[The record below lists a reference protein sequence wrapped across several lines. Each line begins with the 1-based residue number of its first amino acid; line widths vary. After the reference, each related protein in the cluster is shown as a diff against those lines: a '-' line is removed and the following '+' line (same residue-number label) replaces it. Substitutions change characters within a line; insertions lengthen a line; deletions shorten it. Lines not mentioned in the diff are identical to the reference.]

1 MGSKTYKGITIK
13 NDGHRW
19 EVREVVSGSTYNQD
33 TLFAY
38 PARFK
43 TLRAAKDFIDRMA
56 KTVK

>member
-19 EVREVVSGSTYNQD
+19 VVREVVSKSAYD
-33 TLFAY
+33 SITLFAY

-43 TLRAAKDFIDRMA
+43 TLKAAKDFIDRMA
-56 KTVK
+56 ETVK